1 MIQSIVFRF
10 GDSMPAGVVEKWKN
24 ELDLLTGKSRQEAG
38 LPGASRQNAGVPGK
52 QAVELRRRIEA
63 YLDAG
68 HGKCWLN
75 RPDIA
80 RLVERALFH
89 FDGQRYLLLAWCIM
103 PNHVH
108 VLFQLFPGVELESV
122 LHSWKSFTAK
132 KVNCL
137 LGLEGT
143 FWQREYYDHLVRNDD
158 DFERVIRYIAE
169 NSAKGGLKNWPWVW
183 IQP

>member
-1 MIQSIVFRF
+1 MSF
-10 GDSMPAGVVEKWKN
+10 SEKCHI
-24 ELDLLTGKSRQEAG
+24 A
-38 LPGASRQNAGVPGK
+38 
-52 QAVELRRRIEA
+52 RIATIEK
-63 YLDAG
+63 YLDNGTGAC
-68 HGKCWLN
+68 HLAKP
-75 RPDIA
+75 RITQIISD
-80 RLVERALFH
+80 ALKH
-89 FDGQRYLLLAWCIM
+89 FDGERYRLFAWCIM

>member
-103 PNHVH
+103 EA
-108 VLFQLFPGVELESV
+108 GVS
-122 LHSWKSFTAK
+122 
-132 KVNCL
+132 
-137 LGLEGT
+137 
-143 FWQREYYDHLVRNDD
+143 
-158 DFERVIRYIAE
+158 
-169 NSAKGGLKNWPWVW
+169 P
-183 IQP
+183 